1 MNLSQKERNT
11 IAFIVFCLE
20 SILYL
25 MVLWQIIFWL
35 LEIPVFRQGILDYG
49 WMPGN
54 FVGRELAVA
63 FSEESLFRL
72 LPMVVIYTLGLNRI
86 LAIKLV
92 VVSLTAGAFAYVHG
106 ILYLPS
112 YASAGLMLSV
122 LFFEVESFW
131 KEKTLPIRLLISYLA
146 VVSTHLC
153 WNILVH
159 LINFL
164 T

>member
-106 ILYLPS
+106 ILYLPF

-122 LFFEVESFW
+122 LFFGSRVLLERKNTSN
-131 KEKTLPIRLLISYLA
+131 KTFDFISCSCFNTPLLEHIGA
-146 VVSTHLC
+146 F
-153 WNILVH
+153 N
-159 LINFL
+159 
-164 T
+164 